1 MILSRL
7 IGDRRDAALFII
19 RVVIGLLFIGH
30 GLAKLQAPMGVQSL
44 ALGLGAMGFPWPL
57 MWAWVVALVEAVGG
71 LFLVLGIFT
80 RISALLLA
88 VIMGVAIVKVKWAA
102 GLLSAPGKGLGLDY
116 PLIYL
121 MALLPAFLQGPGKY
135 SIEGSF
141 KKELS

>member
-7 IGDRRDAALFII
+7 VGDRRDAALFVM
-19 RVVIGLLFIGH
+19 RVVIGLLFIAH

-44 ALGLGAMGFPWPL
+44 ATGLGAMGFPGPL
-57 MWAWVVALVEAVGG
+57 MWAWIVVLVEAIGG

-80 RISALLLA
+80 RVSALLVGVIMVVA
-88 VIMGVAIVKVKWAA
+88 VIKVKWAA
-102 GLLSAPGKGLGLDY
+102 GLISAPGKGLGLDY
-116 PLIYL
+116 PIVY
-121 MALLPAFLQGPGKY
+121 LLPLIAIFLQGPGRY

>member
-19 RVVIGLLFIGH
+19 RVVVGLLFIGH

-44 ALGLGAMGFPWPL
+44 ALGLASMGFGMPL
-57 MWAWVVALVEAVGG
+57 FWAWVVVLVEAIGG

-80 RISALLLA
+80 RLSALLLA
-88 VIMGVAIVKVKWAA
+88 VIMVVAIVKVKWAA
-102 GLLSAPGKGLGLDY
+102 GLLSVPGKGLGLDY

-121 MALLPAFLQGPGKY
+121 APLLAVVLQGPGKY

-141 KKELS
+141 RKELS